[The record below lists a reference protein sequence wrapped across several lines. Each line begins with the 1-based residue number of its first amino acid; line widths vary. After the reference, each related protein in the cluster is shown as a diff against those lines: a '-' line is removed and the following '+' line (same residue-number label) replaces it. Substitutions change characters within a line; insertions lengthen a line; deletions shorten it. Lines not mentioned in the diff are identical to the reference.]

1 MQLNNT
7 HILKDINNADESQKH
22 YAENKNPDQKK
33 KINTCIFI
41 LWLSNSYK
49 GKIVVTETISVDM

>member
-33 KINTCIFI
+33 KNKYMHFYSMAIKF
-41 LWLSNSYK
+41 LQ
-49 GKIVVTETISVDM
+49 G